1 MAEAPHRALPRR
13 IRNAAGARIR
23 RVVEAAL
30 AARLDVIQAEQ
41 RATKAQA
48 GLLQDEVLLLR
59 DEARARHREL
69 ESRVG
74 EVRDIVAA
82 AFDHIPRLRSRLV
95 EERASDDYARTFADS
110 EPLVSI
116 RIATWNRGPLLFER
130 AVSSVLAQSYQRI
143 ELVIVGDGCDD
154 DTAERTQRLGDSR
167 VTFVNLPH
175 RGVYPSDP
183 RRRWMVAGARAMNL
197 GAELVRGSWIAP
209 LDDDDEFT
217 PDHVEVLLR
226 SALAGRFEMVYGVL
240 HAVPKAPA
248 QPYLLGS
255 YPPKLGQFGFQAAL
269 YLSQFRFFEYETS
282 SWVLDE
288 PADWNL
294 CRRMLQAG
302 VRIGYVDRPVAT
314 IYPAGPDI

>member
-1 MAEAPHRALPRR
+1 MADADHAALSRR
-13 IRNAAGARIR
+13 IRGAASDRVR
-23 RVVEAAL
+23 RVVEAA
-30 AARLDVIQAEQ
+30 AASSLDVIQAEQ
-41 RATKAQA
+41 R
-48 GLLQDEVLLLR
+48 
-59 DEARARHREL
+59 EARARAELVQDEVASLRNEVEALRSEL
-69 ESRVG
+69 EARVG

-82 AFDHIPRLRSRLV
+82 DFDHIPRLRRRLV
-95 EERASDDYARTFADS
+95 EERASEAYARTFADS

-130 AVSSVLAQSYQRI
+130 AVSSVLAQTYQHI

-154 DTAERTQRLGDSR
+154 DTAERTQRLGDPR
-167 VTFVNLPH
+167 VTFVNLPY
-175 RGVYPSDP
+175 RGVYPRDP

-217 PDHVEVLLR
+217 ADHVEVLLR
-226 SALAGRFEMVYGVL
+226 SALAGSFEMIYGVL
-240 HAVPKAPA
+240 QAVPKAPA
-248 QPYLLGS
+248 EPYLVGS
-255 YPPKLGQFGFQAAL
+255 YPPELGQFGFQAAL
-269 YLSQFRFFEYETS
+269 YISQFRFFEYETN

-314 IYPAGPDI
+314 IYPSGPDL